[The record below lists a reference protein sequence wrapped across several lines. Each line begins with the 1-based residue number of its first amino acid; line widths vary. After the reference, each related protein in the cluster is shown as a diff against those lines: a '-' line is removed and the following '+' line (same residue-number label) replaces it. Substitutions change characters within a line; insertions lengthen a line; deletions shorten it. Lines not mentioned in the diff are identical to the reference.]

1 MMEMGALGFL
11 NSVGLGFGLAFA
23 GLTGLSLFQFLHVR
37 ELSMS
42 GRALALEVVA
52 GVASPRRH
60 WKELAATKSSLAA
73 ASSRANLTVGSVPTL
88 ALLGTCLGFF
98 YALLKVGGMEL
109 GSADP
114 LAILDAL
121 MDGGVGTALATTVCG
136 QGIYFLL
143 GQLWSGLVAG
153 PFAEANTLLDEGLAV
168 TRQGLMARAVAP
180 TPARVRFEDPTDA
193 PWPRVVAEGEL

>member
-1 MMEMGALGFL
+1 MPGMTDLGALGFIE
-11 NSVGLGFGLAFA
+11 SVGPGFGLAFM

-37 ELSMS
+37 ELAIS
-42 GRALALEVVA
+42 GRDMALEVVA
-52 GVASPRRH
+52 GAASPRGR

-73 ASSRANLTVGSVPTL
+73 AASRANLTVASVPTL

-98 YALLKVGGMEL
+98 YALLQVGGMEL

-121 MDGGVGTALATTVCG
+121 MDGGVATALATTVCG

-143 GQLWSGLVAG
+143 GQLWSAMVAG

-168 TRQGLMARAVAP
+168 TRQGLAAAP
-180 TPARVRFEDPTDA
+180 TPVRVRFEDPTDA